1 MATHIPTI
9 GHWYQDIAVHRL
21 FQVIALDE
29 YSATIDIQYEDGE
42 IDELDLDSW
51 SQMTVAES
59 NPPEDWQSLFV
70 LDEEQRLFTDDVIS
84 SGSSSDLLTS
94 LEPDSQFGWDEF

>member
-1 MATHIPTI
+1 
-9 GHWYQDIAVHRL
+9 
-21 FQVIALDE
+21 
-29 YSATIDIQYEDGE
+29 
-42 IDELDLDSW
+42 
-51 SQMTVAES
+51 MTVAES

>member
-21 FQVIALDE
+21 FRVIALDE